1 VVGNLGAL
9 AQSNLK
15 RMLAYSSIAHAGY
28 VLTALVAA
36 PARAAEAVLFY
47 LVAYA
52 AVNLGGFGALAALA
66 RAAAPVYVG
75 GALEDGG
82 ADITA
87 TGGATSTLHDAI
99 YVASAALALG
109 SVTDKALWLLLA
121 FPGYLT
127 YLFVTG
133 VLRPAIAAIFTSTAE
148 EDEAHARELARR
160 DRARAKA
167 ERAARGKMA
176 RRA

>member
-1 VVGNLGAL
+1 MRNQHPPIPQLQTLFITRLALRPWTGRHLYALLVG
-9 AQSNLK
+9 
-15 RMLAYSSIAHAGY
+15 
-28 VLTALVAA
+28 
-36 PARAAEAVLFY
+36 
-47 LVAYA
+47 
-52 AVNLGGFGALAALA
+52 GGVGGLALAALA

-99 YVASAALALG
+99 YVAAAALALG
-109 SVTDKALWLLLA
+109 AVTDKALWLLLA